1 MIESSRN
8 QIHNSGNKFQG
19 DTLRVLAVCSAGLL
33 RSATIQQYLVKEFE
47 YNVRNCGVDAEYA
60 LIPISTALVS
70 WADEIIFADI
80 ISFTKVRA
88 KLKEMDVLDKCI
100 ILKIPDQYE
109 FNDPELIKL
118 IKLQYNDVRFDDSDT
133 VREYKE

>member
-33 RSATIQQYLVKEFE
+33 RSATIQQYLVKEFGD
-47 YNVRNCGVDAEYA
+47 NVRNCGVDEEYA

-70 WADEIIFADI
+70 WAHEIIFADI